1 MNNDAWDYI
10 IVGGGSAGSVL
21 ANRLSEQASN
31 RVLLLEAGPSGRW
44 NPLVAIPAGTVA
56 LMKDRNYNW
65 LFETEPQP
73 ELGNRRLFQP
83 RGRCLGGSSSI
94 NMAVNTRGQPWD
106 YDEWA
111 RLGNPGWG
119 FADVLPFFKKSENF
133 EPASKPADAPF
144 HGKGGPLNVA
154 ERRWTSI
161 YGHAFLEACTQAGLP
176 LSSDPN
182 GADQEGACL
191 QRTYQK
197 DGRRCSNARAYLDP
211 ARDRENLHIMTGAHA
226 TRVLLEDKRAVG
238 VEYRLNGTLRQ
249 ARASREVIL
258 CGGAFQSPQLLLL
271 SGIGPRAELEQ
282 HGIKVNHELEG
293 VGQNLQDHL
302 AVVVNMRTHSR
313 EGISLHPSSLLQ
325 AVKALVQ
332 FVFRRRGMLTSNVI
346 EAGAFVRAL
355 PEDSLPNMQ
364 LHCAP
369 ILYRDHGRDMKLSTS
384 GYGYSLAINDG
395 RPLSRGRVALR
406 SSDPFAPPLIDPNY
420 LSNPRDL
427 QRMVLGIKLI
437 RKIIAQPSLAPHNKV
452 EVHPGPSVQTDEQLE
467 AWVRQNVE
475 TAYHPVGSCKM
486 GLASDALA
494 VVDAR
499 LRVHG
504 IEGLRVI
511 DASIMPTLV
520 NGNTNQ
526 PVTMIGEK
534 GACMILEDAAA
545 LQPVLCDQNAP
556 QPDGRA
562 EATTAQPVEAVVI

>member
-1 MNNDAWDYI
+1 MNDNLWDYI

-21 ANRLSEQASN
+21 ANRLSESAEN

-44 NPLVAIPAGTVA
+44 NPLVAIPAGAVA
-56 LMKDRNYNW
+56 LMKNRRYNW

-73 ELGNRRLFQP
+73 ELGNRRMFQP

-94 NMAVNTRGQPWD
+94 NMAINTRGQPWD
-106 YDEWA
+106 YDEWE

-119 FADVLPFFKKSENF
+119 FRDVLPFFKKSENF
-133 EPASKPADAPF
+133 QPASKPADAPF

-154 ERRWTSI
+154 ERRWTSV

-197 DGRRCSNARAYLDP
+197 DGRRCSNARAYLTP
-211 ARDRENLHIMTGAHA
+211 ARDRENLQIITGAHV
-226 TRVLLEDKRAVG
+226 TRVLLDGKRAVG
-238 VEYRLNGTLRQ
+238 VEYLQKGKLCQ
-249 ARASREVIL
+249 AQACREVIL
-258 CGGAFQSPQLLLL
+258 SGGAYQSPQLLLL
-271 SGIGPRAELEQ
+271 SGIGPRTELDK
-282 HGIKVNHELEG
+282 HGIQVRHELEG

-302 AVVVNMRTHSR
+302 AVVINVRTHTR
-313 EGISLHPSSLLQ
+313 EGMSMHPSSLFSS
-325 AVKALVQ
+325 VKALFQ
-332 FVFRRRGMLTSNVI
+332 FVFGGRGMLTTSVI
-346 EAGAFVRAL
+346 EAGAFTR
-355 PEDSLPNMQ
+355 SLPQESIPDMQ

-369 ILYRDHGRDMKLSTS
+369 IMYRDHGRDMKLSAS
-384 GYGYSLAINDG
+384 GYGYSIAINDG
-395 RPLSRGRVALR
+395 RPLSRGHVGLR
-406 SSDPFAPPLIDPNY
+406 SSDPLAPPLINPNY
-420 LSNPRDL
+420 LSQERDL
-427 QRMVLGIKLI
+427 QRLVLGLKLM
-437 RKIIAQPSLAPHNKV
+437 RKIIGQPAFALHNES
-452 EVHPGPSVQTDEQLE
+452 EVHPGPNVQTDEELA
-467 AWVRQNVE
+467 AWVRQNTE

-486 GLASDALA
+486 GPARDATA
-494 VVDAR
+494 VVDER

-534 GACMILEDAAA
+534 GASMILEDAAT
-545 LQPVLCDQNAP
+545 L
-556 QPDGRA
+556 
-562 EATTAQPVEAVVI
+562 ATFSVQLNNLSDKHVGLVEKEAV